1 MDNIECLMEFGLTR
15 HEASLYILLM
25 LEGSLNGYEAAK
37 RSGISR
43 SNAYSAL
50 AGLVE
55 KGAAYMQ
62 EEDTVRYTPVAVEE
76 FCSNKIRHMENQKR
90 KLLSEMPS
98 KRKSEGGYLTIKGEE
113 HICDKIIDMLI
124 HAEERAYISIYNDRL
139 EMFRTYLQQMIREKK
154 KVVIITNEPFEMPGA
169 SIYLTTCKREQI
181 RLITDSKD
189 VLTGAI
195 SNHYEATSLYSS
207 NNNLVEVFK
216 DALANEIRLLD
227 MEQEKTEKKKGIK

>member
-1 MDNIECLMEFGLTR
+1 MDNIEGLMEFGLTR
-15 HEASLYILLM
+15 HEANLYILLM

-37 RSGISR
+37 LSGISR

-62 EEDTVRYTPVAVEE
+62 EEDTVRYSPVAVEE
-76 FCSNKIRHMENQKR
+76 FCSNKIRHLENQKR
-90 KLLSEMPS
+90 NLLSEMPS
-98 KRKSEGGYLTIKGEE
+98 KRKREGGYLTIKGEE
-113 HICDKIIDMLI
+113 HIYDKIIDMLL
-124 HAEERAYISIYNDRL
+124 HAEERAYISIYNERL
-139 EMFRTYLQQMIREKK
+139 EMFRTYLEQMIREKK

-169 SIYLTTCKREQI
+169 SIYLTSCKKEQI

-189 VLTGAI
+189 VLTGAVF
-195 SNHYEATSLYSS
+195 SRYEATCLYSS

-216 DALANEIRLLD
+216 AALANEIRLLE
-227 MEQEKTEKKKGIK
+227 MEQ